1 MSLDKYSEAAK
12 ILFEHKLNKTGLES
26 LDSEYKPLNLD
37 EAYKI
42 QDELKILYLKLHN
55 NDVLGKKIGVTNK
68 EAAKQVGINQPF
80 YGNLFTRFSE
90 INKKLLKS
98 KNFHKPY
105 LEPEIGF
112 RIKDDINITL
122 APFSLEDIETLIDG
136 MLCAVEIVDF
146 RFLKPINKIG
156 AFNLIATNGAS
167 DYWIRNE
174 NIYSLNKIDLN
185 NHEIKIFVDSNICEV
200 GNTNNVLKNPLNAVI
215 WLINTLALK
224 GEPMLKGQYIST
236 GSCTKALMLTKDT
249 KIKADFGSLGSIE
262 LEYN

>member
-1 MSLDKYSEAAK
+1 M
-12 ILFEHKLNKTGLES
+12 ILSIIFTIFTLFLIELNHHLRV
-26 LDSEYKPLNLD
+26 DSPL
-37 EAYKI
+37 I
-42 QDELKILYLKLHN
+42 
-55 NDVLGKKIGVTNK
+55 
-68 EAAKQVGINQPF
+68 
-80 YGNLFTRFSE
+80 
-90 INKKLLKS
+90 
-98 KNFHKPY
+98 
-105 LEPEIGF
+105 
-112 RIKDDINITL
+112 
-122 APFSLEDIETLIDG
+122 
-136 MLCAVEIVDF
+136 
-146 RFLKPINKIG
+146 LKPINKIG